1 MATADTTEG
10 AIYRDEQVAESMH
23 AMHAVLNDWNRVC
36 AAEEIDLDE
45 MDEVDERFASVM
57 KQLINALGNVSPRDT
72 RPPIIQWI
80 EKNGIGTAERCGSS
94 WIVRSDGRA
103 E

>member
-1 MATADTTEG
+1 MKTADTTEG
-10 AIYRDEQVAESMH
+10 AIYRDEAVAESMH
-23 AMHAVLNDWNRVC
+23 AMHAVLNDWQRVC
-36 AAEEIDLDE
+36 AAEEIDLDA
-45 MDEVDERFASVM
+45 MDEVDERFTSVM
-57 KQLINALGNVSPRDT
+57 KQLIDALGNVPQRDA

-94 WIVRSDGRA
+94 WVVRSDDRA

>member
-10 AIYRDEQVAESMH
+10 AIYRDEAVAESMH
-23 AMHAVLNDWNRVC
+23 AMLAVLNDWERVC

-45 MDEVDERFASVM
+45 MDEVDERFTSVM
-57 KQLINALGNVSPRDT
+57 KQLIDALGNVPKRDT
-72 RPPIIQWI
+72 RPPFIKWI
-80 EKNGIGTAERCGSS
+80 EENGIGTAERCGSS
-94 WIVRSDGRA
+94 WIVRSDDRA

>member
-1 MATADTTEG
+1 MATADTTER
-10 AIYRDEQVAESMH
+10 AIYRDEAVAESMH
-23 AMHAVLNDWNRVC
+23 AMLAVLNDWERVC
-36 AAEEIDLDE
+36 AAEEIDLDA
-45 MDEVDERFASVM
+45 MDEVDERFAGAL
-57 KQLINALGNVSPRDT
+57 KQLIGALGNVPPRDT

-94 WIVRSDGRA
+94 WIVRSDDRA